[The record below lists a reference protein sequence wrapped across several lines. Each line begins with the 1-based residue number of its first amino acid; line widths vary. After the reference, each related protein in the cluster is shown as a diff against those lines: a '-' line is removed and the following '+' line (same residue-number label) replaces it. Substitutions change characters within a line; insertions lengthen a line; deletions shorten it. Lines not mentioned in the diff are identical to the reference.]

1 MSRRVSILFTLI
13 NFLFSFNGV
22 GQKENLKESFISEKS
37 VVVYSLL
44 NKETEK
50 EKILNIHK
58 TLSSLGLD
66 VVNYIDSLNTHTSNE
81 ITTNLLKYLD
91 SREVKNTVLFSEKN
105 NSLSFYG
112 LGFFNQKKEPPKL
125 ILSGDSVFNKLK
137 NKVINSK
144 VNQKNFLLPPQ
155 PEVLLKAKIK
165 PFRKILIKPDISKDK
180 IGITTKINTEL
191 PKNIIQVEEK
201 EDYRFYFS
209 NGVNYIIQFYTGTES
224 FIQKTFNLKNLNP
237 TSNKKT
243 TILVLEHT
251 ATRNRFFYF
260 NPKYSEKEDVLLSF
274 LSN

>member
-22 GQKENLKESFISEKS
+22 GQKENSNESFISEKS
-37 VVVYSLL
+37 VFVYSLL

-243 TILVLEHT
+243 TILVLEHQPQE
-251 ATRNRFFYF
+251 NRFFYF

>member
-1 MSRRVSILFTLI
+1 MPRRVLVFFTLI
-13 NFLFSFNGV
+13 NFIFSINGIS
-22 GQKENLKESFISEKS
+22 QKDNLDQNFISEKS
-37 VVVYSLL
+37 IVVYSLL
-44 NKETEK
+44 NKETET
-50 EKILNIHK
+50 EKVFNIHK

-81 ITTNLLKYLD
+81 ITNSLLRYFD
-91 SREVKNTVLFSEKN
+91 SREVKSIVLFSEKN
-105 NSLSFYG
+105 NSISFYS
-112 LGFFNQKKEPPKL
+112 LGFFNQKKESPKL

-137 NKVINSK
+137 NRIIDSK
-144 VNQKNFLLPPQ
+144 TKQKNFLLPPQ

-180 IGITTKINTEL
+180 VGVTIKINTEL

-201 EDYRFYFS
+201 DDYRFYFS
-209 NGVNYIIQFYTGTES
+209 NGINYIIEFYTGTES
-224 FIQKTFNLKNLNP
+224 FIQKTFNLKSLNP

-243 TILVLEHT
+243 TVLVLEHT

-260 NPKYSEKEDVLLSF
+260 NPKHTEKEDVLLDF

>member
-91 SREVKNTVLFSEKN
+91 SRAVS
-105 NSLSFYG
+105 
-112 LGFFNQKKEPPKL
+112 
-125 ILSGDSVFNKLK
+125 
-137 NKVINSK
+137 
-144 VNQKNFLLPPQ
+144 
-155 PEVLLKAKIK
+155 
-165 PFRKILIKPDISKDK
+165 
-180 IGITTKINTEL
+180 
-191 PKNIIQVEEK
+191 
-201 EDYRFYFS
+201 
-209 NGVNYIIQFYTGTES
+209 YTHLRAHET
-224 FIQKTFNLKNLNP
+224 
-237 TSNKKT
+237 
-243 TILVLEHT
+243 
-251 ATRNRFFYF
+251 
-260 NPKYSEKEDVLLSF
+260 
-274 LSN
+274 

>member
-125 ILSGDSVFNKLK
+125 IL
-137 NKVINSK
+137 
-144 VNQKNFLLPPQ
+144 
-155 PEVLLKAKIK
+155 
-165 PFRKILIKPDISKDK
+165 
-180 IGITTKINTEL
+180 
-191 PKNIIQVEEK
+191 
-201 EDYRFYFS
+201 
-209 NGVNYIIQFYTGTES
+209 
-224 FIQKTFNLKNLNP
+224 
-237 TSNKKT
+237 
-243 TILVLEHT
+243 
-251 ATRNRFFYF
+251 
-260 NPKYSEKEDVLLSF
+260 
-274 LSN
+274 